1 MQKTRI
7 VLFLIAIFFFLMGT
21 PLWAMQPEIIWIENP
36 SEEYT
41 VYYYGYDPFSDLRY
55 QPAEYGEGLYSVICL
70 KGELDYTALSPDGCG
85 NFYQGYVNQSGS
97 WILPPIYN
105 VGDTF
110 NDGIA
115 QVNQPNIEQQNGVT
129 HYCDIDHIID
139 RNGKSIPAIDNLTQQ
154 GYTIDA
160 VGDSYVVLSIRE
172 KFDSTA
178 YFALAN
184 LKGTLL
190 LPAIFL
196 DIHLPS
202 EGLCLV
208 QTDKGYGFSDLNGKI
223 VIPLQYQNGS
233 NFSQGL
239 ATVQQNDKWGY
250 IDKTGKKVIDFKYE
264 CALPFEDGLAA
275 VQQDGKWGFIDKTGN
290 MIIAPTYEEVQSF
303 SEGIAS
309 VCKGNLWGCIDKCGN
324 EILPCQYQAVEI
336 CSDNRIAV
344 KWQNRYGYFDRNGE
358 KVIDFLYGAA
368 TDFHEGVAVVSS
380 GDFSSCYWESYW
392 YIGIES
398 AVYKNNQFGV
408 IDRWGNEV
416 LPEEYLCI
424 SDFEDGTAICQRNR
438 DKKVGIIQAPA
449 VQETDPG
456 RRSFIRLYVN
466 DKLLSTDQSPVLKN
480 GRTMVPLRTIAEAL
494 NADVRWD
501 KTAKAALITTDEIT
515 MQLPTDSTAATVNGE
530 QVLLDTSAQVI
541 NGRTM
546 VPLRFVAEQFALQV
560 QWKADSYSVR
570 LSTQ

>member
-7 VLFLIAIFFFLMGT
+7 VLSLIAIFFFWGSN

-36 SEEYT
+36 SEEDT
-41 VYYYGYDPFSDLRY
+41 VYYYGYDPYSELRY

-105 VGDTF
+105 IGDTF
-110 NDGIA
+110 NDGIV
-115 QVNQPNIEQQNGVT
+115 QVNQPNIKQQNGLT
-129 HYCDIDHIID
+129 YYYDMDHIIN
-139 RNGKSIPAIDNLTQQ
+139 RNGKSIPAVDNLVQQ

-160 VGDSYVVLSIRE
+160 VGDCYVVLSIRE
-172 KFDSTA
+172 KFNSTP

-184 LKGTLL
+184 LEGTLL

-208 QTDKGYGFSDLNGKI
+208 QTDKGYGFSDLDGKI

-233 NFSQGL
+233 DFSQGL
-239 ATVQQNDKWGY
+239 AAVQQNGKWGY
-250 IDKTGKKVIDFKYE
+250 IDKTGKKVIDLKYE
-264 CALPFEDGLAA
+264 YAFPFEDGLAA
-275 VQQDGKWGFIDKTGN
+275 VQLNGKWGFLDLLGHITIEPIYD
-290 MIIAPTYEEVQSF
+290 EVQHF

-309 VCKGNLWGCIDKCGN
+309 VRKGNSWGCVDKCGN

-344 KWQNRYGYFDRNGE
+344 KWQNRYGYFDKNGE
-358 KVIDFLYGAA
+358 KIIDFLYGAA
-368 TDFHEGVAVVSS
+368 TDFHEGFAVVSS
-380 GDFSSCYWESYW
+380 GDFSDYQWESYW
-392 YIGIES
+392 HIGIGS

-408 IDRWGNEV
+408 IDRWGNRV

-424 SDFEDGTAICQRNR
+424 SDFEDGTAICQRAR

-456 RRSFIRLYVN
+456 KRSFIRLYL
-466 DKLLSTDQSPVLKN
+466 DDELLGTDQDPVIKN
-480 GRTMVPLRTIAEAL
+480 ERTMVPLRTIAEAL
-494 NADVRWD
+494 DADVRWD
-501 KTAKAALITTDEIT
+501 ETAKAAIITIDEIT
-515 MQLPTDSTAATVNGE
+515 MQLPIDSTTATVNGE
-530 QVLLDTSAQVI
+530 KVLLDTSAQVI
-541 NGRTM
+541 HGRTM

-560 QWKADSYSVR
+560 QWKEDSYSVQ
-570 LSTQ
+570 LSTR